1 MSTSF
6 RKLKHNKDDFIS
18 ADIFRMISESNPF
31 DDDFGIY
38 IKFIGNKKLKNI
50 KTGKILSYDMYIP
63 DTKVLYLY
71 DSRRFFVERIDGIEE
86 LL

>member
-1 MSTSF
+1 MSTAF

-18 ADIFRMISESNPF
+18 ADIFCMISKYNPF

-38 IKFIGNKKLKNI
+38 IKFIGNKKIKNI
-50 KTGKILSYDMYIP
+50 KTGKILPYDMYIP
-63 DTKVLYLY
+63 DAKVLYLY
-71 DSRRFFVERIDGIEE
+71 DGRGFFVERIDEIEE

>member
-1 MSTSF
+1 MSTAF

-18 ADIFRMISESNPF
+18 DDIFRMISESNPF

-38 IKFIGNKKLKNI
+38 IKFIGNKKIKNI
-50 KTGKILSYDMYIP
+50 KTGKILPYDMYIP
-63 DTKVLYLY
+63 DAKVLYLY
-71 DSRRFFVERIDGIEE
+71 DGRRSFVEKIEKIEE